1 MLFGLLKDIL
11 NGKSWTLLDDASHQP
26 AAQADAF
33 EPIAATSDASPGGN
47 DVAQDMIHEEV
58 SRIGVVFDTPQ
69 GIFCLDPRDKFVGE
83 SLIKTGRY
91 GEQELERIASFVT
104 KEDSVLIVGAHIGSL
119 AIPLSKRVAK
129 LTAIEANPVTYRMLE
144 INKRLNACTNV
155 EIFHA
160 AANHEPGEIE
170 FVMNTVNSGGSKRMP
185 LYRDELYFY
194 DDPEVQRVPAVVLDD
209 VLRGKR
215 FDLILMDIE
224 GSEYFAMLGMTELL
238 SHARVVICEF
248 IPHLLTRVAGIGV
261 KEFLS
266 PLREFQTMIV
276 PVLSKYYHGANIE
289 SVLVEMFQ
297 HGYSDD
303 GIIFLRDNV
312 DFEQAGTNT

>member
-11 NGKSWTLLDDASHQP
+11 NGKSRTPLIDAAHQP
-26 AAQADAF
+26 AAQSDAVA
-33 EPIAATSDASPGGN
+33 PIAATSDESPGSSE
-47 DVAQDMIHEEV
+47 VAPDMIHEEV

-69 GIFCLDPRDKFVGE
+69 GIFCLDPRDKFVSE

-91 GEQELERIASFVT
+91 GAQELERIASFVT

-129 LTAIEANPVTYRMLE
+129 LTAIEANPMTYRMLE
-144 INKRLNACTNV
+144 INKRLNACANV

-194 DDPEVQRVPAVVLDD
+194 DNPEVQRVPAVVLDD

-224 GSEYFAMLGMTELL
+224 GSEYFAMLGMKELL
-238 SHARVVICEF
+238 SQARVVISEF

-261 KEFLS
+261 KDFLS

-289 SVLVEMFQ
+289 SVLAEMYH

-303 GIIFLRDNV
+303 GIIFLRDKV
-312 DFEQAGTNT
+312 DFEQVGSNA